1 MSIRTSWRARTGM
14 PTRLHEA
21 HGTSTIDQ
29 NTTPHGRHR
38 TAVRASVIA
47 IAAAL
52 TVTLAPAAGA
62 EAATPAAATVT
73 ATSAA
78 STATKTTAKVN
89 LKASKK
95 TWVKGKKAAKVTAK
109 VRTGSATTSGTVT
122 FYDGKKRLK
131 QKTVSTSGTVSYQ
144 LPRKLSAK
152 KHTIRAV
159 FRPSAQTA
167 ATVAPGRDSLKVR
180 VISSKGA
187 QIAKIAKQ
195 YVGVRYRSGGGSP
208 SGFDC
213 SGFTSYV
220 YKKAGVA
227 KLPRS
232 SSAQRHSGKVVSRS
246 KARAGDLIW
255 TRGHVA
261 IYLGNGKQIDAPRPG
276 KAIQVRSIWQSNPT
290 FIRV

>member
-1 MSIRTSWRARTGM
+1 M
-14 PTRLHEA
+14 
-21 HGTSTIDQ
+21 
-29 NTTPHGRHR
+29 
-38 TAVRASVIA
+38 
-47 IAAAL
+47 
-52 TVTLAPAAGA
+52 
-62 EAATPAAATVT
+62 
-73 ATSAA
+73 
-78 STATKTTAKVN
+78 
-89 LKASKK
+89 
-95 TWVKGKKAAKVTAK
+95 
-109 VRTGSATTSGTVT
+109 
-122 FYDGKKRLK
+122 
-131 QKTVSTSGTVSYQ
+131 
-144 LPRKLSAK
+144 PRKLSAK

-180 VISSKGA
+180 VISEGA

-220 YKKAGVA
+220 YKKAGIA

-232 SSAQRHSGKVVSRS
+232 SAAQRHSGKTVSRS

-261 IYLGNGKQIDAPRPG
+261 IYLGKGKQIDAPRPG
-276 KAIQVRSIWQSNPT
+276 KTIQVRSIWQSNPT

>member
-38 TAVRASVIA
+38 TAGRAGGLA

-52 TVTLAPAAGA
+52 TMTLAPTAGA
-62 EAATPAAATVT
+62 QAATPAAATVT

-78 STATKTTAKVN
+78 STATKTTAKVH
-89 LKASKK
+89 LKASKM

-109 VRTGSATTSGTVT
+109 VRTGAAPTGGTVT
-122 FYDGKKRLK
+122 FYDGGKRLK
-131 QKTVSTSGTVSYQ
+131 KKTVGASGTVSYR

-167 ATVAPGRDSLKVR
+167 AVVAPGRDSLKVR
-180 VISSKGA
+180 VISEGA

-220 YKKAGVA
+220 YKKAGIA

-232 SSAQRHSGKVVSRS
+232 SAAQRHSGKIVSRS
-246 KARAGDLIW
+246 KARTGDLIW

>member
-1 MSIRTSWRARTGM
+1 MAETSVGYKCPNCSA
-14 PTRLHEA
+14 P
-21 HGTSTIDQ
+21 
-29 NTTPHGRHR
+29 
-38 TAVRASVIA
+38 
-47 IAAAL
+47 L
-52 TVTLAPAAGA
+52 TFLPGHDKVTCEYCGA
-62 EAATPAAATVT
+62 ELEV
-73 ATSAA
+73 
-78 STATKTTAKVN
+78 KTIEEMY
-89 LKASKK
+89 
-95 TWVKGKKAAKVTAK
+95 AAKVTAK
-109 VRTGSATTSGTVT
+109 VRTGAAPTGGTVT
-122 FYDGKKRLK
+122 FYDGGKRLK
-131 QKTVSTSGTVSYQ
+131 KKTVGASGTVSYR

-167 ATVAPGRDSLKVR
+167 AVVAPGRDSLKVR
-180 VISSKGA
+180 VISEGA

-220 YKKAGVA
+220 YKKAGIA

-232 SSAQRHSGKVVSRS
+232 SAAQRHSGKIVSRS
-246 KARAGDLIW
+246 KARTGDLIW